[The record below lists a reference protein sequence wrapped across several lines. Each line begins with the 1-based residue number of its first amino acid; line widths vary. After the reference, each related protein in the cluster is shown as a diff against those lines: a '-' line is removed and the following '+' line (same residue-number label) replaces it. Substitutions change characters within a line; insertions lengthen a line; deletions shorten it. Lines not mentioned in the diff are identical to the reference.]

1 MAIEIG
7 RGSAAAKGEPPVGD
21 LVREAL
27 GDTREL
33 VRLEIAL
40 AREDVR
46 GEIAAARTSA
56 VAIVLAFAVA
66 VMAVTTFVVAIVL
79 ALRVGWPGA
88 LVAGGILLLV
98 AIALGL
104 VGWKALPTRPLGGT
118 RGRIL
123 SDVHHIKERIA

>member
-21 LVREAL
+21 LVREVL

-40 AREDVR
+40 ARDDVR

-56 VAIVLAFAVA
+56 IAIGLAFAVG
-66 VMAVTTFVVAIVL
+66 VMGLTMFVVAIVL
-79 ALRVGWPGA
+79 ALRAGWVGA
-88 LVAGGILLLV
+88 LVAGGVLLLA
-98 AIALGL
+98 AIALAL
-104 VGWKALPTRPLGGT
+104 VGWKALPTRPLDDT
-118 RGRIL
+118 RGRL
-123 SDVHHIKERIA
+123 VSDVNRIKEGIA